1 MKTDNFKKNDYET
14 RCGLHQGM
22 LRFVADN
29 IGEGLDLDLDYIKK
43 IIKDHLEKWE
53 SDGKYSK
60 TA

>member
-1 MKTDNFKKNDYET
+1 MKTDEKLT
-14 RCGLHQGM
+14 QLARQCGQHQGM
-22 LRFVADN
+22 LRFVIDN
-29 IGEGLDLDLDYIKK
+29 IGEGLDLELDYIKK